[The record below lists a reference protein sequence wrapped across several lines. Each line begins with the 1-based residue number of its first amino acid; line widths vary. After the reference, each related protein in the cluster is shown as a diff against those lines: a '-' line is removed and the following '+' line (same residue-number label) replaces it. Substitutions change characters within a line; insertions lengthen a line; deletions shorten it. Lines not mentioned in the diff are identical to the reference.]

1 MKGLAFKALRTG
13 MQVGSVLAPQTT
25 GRVALRLFRT
35 PFDPM
40 GPNARKQA
48 VVEEG
53 RQAFAA
59 AESHRIPFG
68 AGHVQ
73 AYRFMPDPAQDRGE
87 TVALVHGWANQAYF
101 MRSFAADL
109 VQAGFR
115 VLAFDLPAHGDS
127 SGRVTDPF
135 DSARALHALAA
146 ELGPLH
152 GIVAYSFGGA
162 VTAVA
167 IEGTAPLAGPVP
179 ASRIALVSVPNAIE
193 DVTRRF
199 GELAGLGPRAQTS
212 FEDQL
217 TSRGGRSLDSLRV
230 GRILAGSGLP
240 FLVVHSRDD
249 REIPFADGEKL
260 ADAGGNGVLYPVDG
274 LGHRRILY
282 APEVTGRIT
291 SFMMER

>member
-13 MQVGSVLAPQTT
+13 MRLGSALAPAAT
-25 GRVALRLFRT
+25 GRIALRLFRT

-40 GPNARKQA
+40 GPSPRKQEVIDA
-48 VVEEG
+48 G
-53 RQAFAA
+53 RRAFLA
-59 AESHRIPFG
+59 AEPHRIAHG

-73 AYRFMPDPAQDRGE
+73 AYRFQPEASRDRGE
-87 TVALVHGWANQAYF
+87 TVALIHGWASQAFF
-101 MRSFAADL
+101 MRAFAADL

-115 VLAFDLPAHGDS
+115 VVAFDLPAHGDS
-127 SGRVTDPF
+127 TGRVTDPI
-135 DSARALHALAA
+135 DSALALHAVA
-146 ELGPLH
+146 EALGPFH

-162 VTAVA
+162 VAAVA
-167 IEGTAPLAGPVP
+167 IEGAAPLAGPVP
-179 ASRIALVSVPNAIE
+179 IGRLALVAAPNAIE

-230 GRILAGSGLP
+230 GRILAESGLP
-240 FLVVHSRDD
+240 LLVVHSRDD
-249 REIPFADGEKL
+249 REIPFADGETL
-260 ADAGGNGVLYPVDG
+260 AKASETAILNPVDG

-282 APEVTGRIT
+282 APEVTGRVT
-291 SFMMER
+291 EFMAGR